1 VNDTDFE
8 ELPEQE
14 PSWLRLQRATQCRKH
29 LLKAGYLPLPV
40 NGKAPPME
48 GWQDIAATE
57 RIINKWETEFA
68 DAINTG
74 ILTRT
79 VPAIDI
85 DLMHPEAAAAV
96 EALAREHFEE
106 RGYILVR
113 FGKAPKR
120 AILLRT
126 DEPFK
131 KIVRKFAM
139 PDGSEQKIEV
149 LSNGQQ
155 VVCYGL
161 HKDTQQP
168 YSWHG
173 GEPGAVKREELPYVR
188 QADMET
194 FIDAAAELL
203 IKEFGFVPVE
213 NKAKA
218 NRNGKQQTKAEST
231 AGVRERA
238 YAEAALQGCAAELA
252 ATKSGDRNDKLN
264 ALAFRLGR
272 MCKRGWIKRADVE
285 AALLKA
291 MHDNGGVADDGIK
304 TAEATL
310 RSGLDAGEKDPHP
323 DLPEGDATPAQEPS
337 PQHPPCTLDQVHEVF
352 CKWFGKEY
360 DTDVIDAVACTAA
373 AERLA
378 GDPLWLLVISGPG
391 NTKTETVSSLSGA
404 GAHVISTIASE
415 GALLS
420 ATSRKGRAK
429 SATGGLLRRVGERG
443 VLVIKDVTSILS
455 ADHNTRAGVLAALRE
470 IYDGY
475 WQRNV
480 GTDGG
485 MTLTWTGRIAVVGAV
500 TTAWDAAHAVI
511 SVMGDRFVSIRSN
524 STVGRSKAGRQAIH
538 NTGSETTMRAELA
551 AAVGGL
557 ISHID
562 TGQTWQ
568 LQDDE
573 IERLIKAA
581 DIVTYARTAVER
593 DYRGDIIDSHAPEMP
608 TRFAKQLAQMVRG
621 GLALGMNRATVLQ
634 LALRCARDSI
644 PQLRLEILLELASN
658 PRSRVIDVAR
668 NIAKPYRT
676 IRRELEGLHI
686 LGLLRCDEEQAET
699 DEAKTVWRY
708 SLADGFDRATLLT
721 MGGEQLF

>member
-14 PSWLRLQRATQCRKH
+14 PSWLRLERATACRKR
-29 LLKAGYLPLPV
+29 LLATGYAPLPV
-40 NGKAPPME
+40 NGKAPPFQ
-48 GWQDIAATE
+48 GWQDIAATNK
-57 RIINKWETEFA
+57 IIEIWETKYP
-68 DAINTG
+68 DAASTG
-74 ILTRT
+74 ILTVS
-79 VPAIDI
+79 VPTIDI
-85 DLMHPEAAAAV
+85 DIMHPEAAAAIEV
-96 EALAREHFEE
+96 LAREHFEE
-106 RGYILVR
+106 HGHILVR

-131 KIVRKFAM
+131 KIVRKFTL
-139 PDGSEQKIEV
+139 PDGSEQRIEV
-149 LSNGQQ
+149 MANGQQ

-161 HKDTQQP
+161 HKDTRQP

-173 GEPGAVKREELPYVR
+173 GEPGAVKREDLPYVR
-188 QADMET
+188 QADMEA

-203 IKEFGFVPVE
+203 IKEFGFVLVE

-218 NRNGKQQTKAEST
+218 NRNNKQQTKTEGT

-252 ATKSGDRNDKLN
+252 AAKKNSRNDKLN

-272 MCKRGWIKRADVE
+272 MVARGWIKRADVE
-285 AALLKA
+285 ETLLKA

-304 TAEATL
+304 AAEATL
-310 RSGLDAGEKDPHP
+310 RSGLDAGEKEPQP
-323 DLPEGDATPAQEPS
+323 DLPEEEAPEEVAQ
-337 PQHPPCTLDQVHEVF
+337 PQHPPCTLNQVHEVF
-352 CKWFGKEY
+352 HKWFGKEY

-404 GAHVISTIASE
+404 GAHVTSTISSE

-420 ATSRKGRAK
+420 ATSRKSRAK
-429 SATGGLLRRVGERG
+429 GATGGLLRKIGDRG
-443 VLVIKDVTSILS
+443 LLVIKDVTSILS
-455 ADHNTRAGVLAALRE
+455 ADRNTRAGVLAALRE
-470 IYDGY
+470 IYDGR
-475 WQRNV
+475 WERNV

-485 MTLTWTGRIAVVGAV
+485 MSLTWTGRIAVVGAV
-500 TTAWDAAHAVI
+500 TTAWDAAHTVI

-524 STVGRSKAGRQAIH
+524 STVGRSKAGRQAIK

-551 AAVGGL
+551 TAVGGL
-557 ISHID
+557 ISHIASD
-562 TGQTWQ
+562 QPWQ
-568 LQDDE
+568 IEDNE

-593 DYRGDIIDSHAPEMP
+593 DFRGDIIDSHAPEMP

-621 GLALGMNRATVLQ
+621 GLALGMSRGTALQ

-644 PQLRLEILLELASN
+644 PQLRLEILLQLASN
-658 PRSRVIDVAR
+658 PRSRVIDVVR

-686 LGLLRCDEEQAET
+686 LGLLRCDEEQSDT
-699 DEAKTVWRY
+699 DESKTVWRY
-708 SLADGFDRATLLT
+708 SLANGFDRATLLS
-721 MGGEQLF
+721 MGGEQLL